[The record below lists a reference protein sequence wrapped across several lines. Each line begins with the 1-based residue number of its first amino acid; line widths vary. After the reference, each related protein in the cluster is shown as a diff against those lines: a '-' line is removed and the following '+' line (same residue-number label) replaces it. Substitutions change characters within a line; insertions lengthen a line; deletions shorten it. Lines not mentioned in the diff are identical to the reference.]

1 MSRIEPMPFQI
12 AGAEFLAGRRR
23 ALLRDK
29 MGLGKTAQA
38 LLAARLTGAREL
50 GVVCNAAARPV
61 WPRER
66 DKWAPGLVL
75 DVRSYDDVRLG
86 KGLPAGDALV
96 LDEAHYLKTPD
107 AARTKAVY
115 GPLCK
120 GEMLDRY
127 VHVWAM
133 SGTFAP
139 NNAAEYWAHFRALF
153 ENPLSYMEWVK
164 RYTKFRV
171 HPRFGVIVDANRK
184 ENLPE
189 LNRLIASV
197 SLGRRPEDVFPD
209 FPKVSFHDWPL
220 ENADSIKML
229 VGLEADAMRDA
240 EVARLYA
247 MTGDFDLALAEADPH
262 IASLRRELG
271 RWKAGAAARQIAEE
285 LRDGAYEKIVVFALH
300 HDVLDQ
306 MAHAL
311 RDFNPLQID
320 GRVPPGKARGDIEE
334 AFQTR
339 PEHRVFLGQIQSC
352 GTSITLTAAH
362 HVAFVE
368 QSWVPGENL
377 QAAYRCRRIGQTRPV
392 LVRVASVAGTLD
404 EAIDRALCR
413 KAQMI
418 EETEGTHP

>member
-1 MSRIEPMPFQI
+1 MTAIEPMPFQI
-12 AGAEFLAGRRR
+12 VGAEFLAGRRR

-38 LLAARLTGAREL
+38 LLAARFTGARKL

-66 DKWAPGLVL
+66 DKFAPGLEI
-75 DVRSYDDVRLG
+75 DVYSYDDVRLG
-86 KGLPAGDALV
+86 KGLPVGDALAI
-96 LDEAHYLKTPD
+96 DEAHYLKTPD
-107 AARTKAVY
+107 ASRTKALY

-120 GEMLDRY
+120 GELLDRY
-127 VHVWAM
+127 AHVWAM

-139 NNAAEYWAHFRALF
+139 NHAAEYWPHFRALF
-153 ENPLSYMEWVK
+153 DNPLAYMEWVK
-164 RYTKFRV
+164 RYTQFRM

-189 LNRLIASV
+189 LNRMIAGV
-197 SLGRRPEDVFPD
+197 SLGRRPEDVFTD
-209 FPKVSFHDWPL
+209 FPEIFWTEAPL
-220 ENADSIKML
+220 EMAESIQLL
-229 VGLEADAMRDA
+229 VAMEADAMREA
-240 EVARLYA
+240 EAARLYA
-247 MTGDFDLALAEADPH
+247 MTGDFELALAEADPH

-271 RWKAGAAARQIAEE
+271 RWKAAAAARQIAEE

-311 RDFNPLQID
+311 RDFAPVRID
-320 GRVPPGKARGDIEE
+320 GRVPAGKARGDIEH
-334 AFQTR
+334 AFQTH
-339 PEHRVFLGQIQSC
+339 PKHRVFLGQIQTC

-392 LVRVASVAGTLD
+392 QVRVYSVAGTLD
-404 EAIDRALCR
+404 EAIDRALSR
-413 KAQMI
+413 KARMI
-418 EETEGTHP
+418 EEIERTHP